1 MMIEKWLKAEID
13 AKLKNSKRLIIL
25 DESSEWEFLAEAAC
39 IGSVLLKRKNDD
51 KKWKQKKDELFLRYD
66 IEKKHKDSD
75 VIIYIQGELSNDS
88 FLVDYAKTGGC
99 IVLSKDWVRETL
111 LQETSIQVSLTDE
124 ELYTACHVG
133 VKKDL
138 NWWKRVIQKIED
150 VLTLED
156 DILQFMDDPNGF
168 MKRQSQTVRN
178 LYIQEFCK
186 LLGQPLQ
193 EKPYDTFANEISKHI
208 FEGIVYGNITKR
220 EYSIYCKWLDSH
232 EHEPAFKKYLSMF
245 KIPDNVE
252 VAKVNDNH
260 CFDEIDRRELV
271 YLVDNLGDSSKVQDA
286 LERIKRRIKNMKKNP
301 YVAEWWPDVTDV
313 VEVNVTCKD
322 TSIDKISTYYITHF
336 AAKDRSMRHILAYW
350 KAAESIVRPLQERY
364 EQMNQDMLK
373 VWFEHYDEYKENQK
387 GYLVRLI
394 KDNKKKIAIIVGDG
408 VRYEVAD
415 SVASRISPDIKIDKK
430 FMYAGLPSETEHNMS
445 ALYTMDGKI
454 IATKS
459 EREKV
464 LSQETGKNIT
474 YMQLEEVNETTD
486 GDILVLTYKDIDDA
500 GEKMQQAMLKL
511 VDEFEDIL
519 VEKIQLLLHMGY
531 KEVHL
536 VTDHGFVLTG
546 ILDESDKIPTD
557 DVSGVKKVSE
567 RYIRS
572 VEEQNS
578 DKYIS
583 LHEPYGEYNYVNFA
597 KSSRPFSST
606 GKYGYSHGGFTPQE
620 VVIPNFVFRY
630 EKTNQLDVN
639 ITNKKDLSEVNGDIV
654 AIKISSGDEAVDIMS
669 SQRRVRVVLY
679 SNGKEIDKS
688 SILTMGP
695 GKKESLDLSLNGVNE
710 ALAVVIDEDTKD
722 QLDKATINKTQM
734 RDLGGLL

>member
-1 MMIEKWLKAEID
+1 MIEKWLRAEID
-13 AKLKNSKRLIIL
+13 TKLKNNKRIIIL
-25 DESSEWEFLAEAAC
+25 DEFSEWEFLAEAAC
-39 IGSVLLKRKNDD
+39 VGSVLFKRNNSD
-51 KKWKQKKDELFLRYD
+51 KKWRQKRDELFLRYD
-66 IEKKHKDSD
+66 VEKNHKNSD
-75 VIIYIQGELSNDS
+75 VIIYIQGELDNDS
-88 FLVDYAKTGGC
+88 FLIDYAKTGGC
-99 IVLSKDWVRETL
+99 IVLSKEWVRETL
-111 LQETSIQVSLTDE
+111 LQETSLQVSLTDE

-133 VKKDL
+133 VNKDL

-168 MKRQSQTVRN
+168 MNKQSQTVKN

-186 LLGQPLQ
+186 LLDQPVQ

-208 FEGIVYGNITKR
+208 FEGIINGNISKR

-252 VAKVNDNH
+252 ISNVNDNH
-260 CFDEIDRRELV
+260 CFAEIDHRELT
-271 YLVDNLGDSSKVQDA
+271 YLVDHLGDSAKVRTT
-286 LERIKRRIKNMKKNP
+286 LERIKRRINNMKKNP

-313 VEVNVTCKD
+313 VEVSVTCKD
-322 TSIDKISTYYITHF
+322 APIDKISTYYTTQF
-336 AAKDRSMRHILAYW
+336 AIKDRSMRHILAYW
-350 KAAESIVRPLQERY
+350 KATESIVRPLQERY

-373 VWFEHYDEYKENQK
+373 VWFAHYDEYKENQK

-394 KDNKKKIAIIVGDG
+394 KENTKKIAIIVGDG

-415 SVASRISPDIKIDKK
+415 SVASRMESGIKIDKK
-430 FMYAGLPSETEHNMS
+430 YMYAGLPSETEHNMS
-445 ALYTMDGKI
+445 ALYSTDGKI
-454 IATKS
+454 ISAKN

-474 YMQLEEVNETTD
+474 YMQLEDVNETTD

-511 VDEFEDIL
+511 INEFEDIM
-519 VEKIQLLLHMGY
+519 VEKIQLLLHIGY

-557 DVSGVKKVSE
+557 DVSGAKKVSE

-572 VEEQNS
+572 ADEQNS

-583 LHEPYGEYNYVNFA
+583 LHEPYGEFNYVNFA

-620 VVIPNFVFRY
+620 VVIPNFIFTY
-630 EKTNQLDVN
+630 DKTNQMDVN
-639 ITNKKDLSEVNGDIV
+639 IDNKEDLNEVNGDIV
-654 AIKISSGDEAVDIMS
+654 AIKISSGDEAVDVMS
-669 SQRRVRVVLY
+669 CQRRVRVVLY
-679 SNGKEIDKS
+679 SDGKEIDKS
-688 SILTMGP
+688 SILTMTP
-695 GKKESLDLSLNGVNE
+695 GNKESLDLSLNGTSE
-710 ALAVVIDEDTKD
+710 AVVVVIDEDTKD
-722 QLDKATINKTQM
+722 QLDKSAIHKTQM

>member
-1 MMIEKWLKAEID
+1 MIEKWLRAEID
-13 AKLKNSKRLIIL
+13 TKLKNSNRIIIL
-25 DESSEWEFLAEAAC
+25 DEFSEWEFLVEAAC
-39 IGSVLLKRKNDD
+39 VGPFLLKRKNND
-51 KKWKQKKDELFLRYD
+51 KKWKQKQDELFLRYN
-66 IEKKHKDSD
+66 IEKNYKNSD
-75 VIIYIQGELSNDS
+75 VIVYVQGELGSDS

-99 IVLSKDWVRETL
+99 IVLSKVWVREAL
-111 LQETSIQVSLTDE
+111 LRETSLQVSLTDE

-168 MKRQSQTVRN
+168 MKKQSQTVRN

-208 FEGIVYGNITKR
+208 FEGIINGNIAKR

-232 EHEPAFKKYLSMF
+232 EHEPVFKKYLSMF
-245 KIPDNVE
+245 KIPDNIE
-252 VAKVNDNH
+252 ISKVNDNH
-260 CFDEIDRRELV
+260 CFDEIDRRELI
-271 YLVDNLGDSSKVQDA
+271 YLVNNLGDSTKVQTS
-286 LERIKRRIKNMKKNP
+286 LGRIKRRINNMKKNP
-301 YVAEWWPDVTDV
+301 YVADWWPDVTDV
-313 VEVNVTCKD
+313 IDVSMSCKD
-322 TSIDKISTYYITHF
+322 ASIDKISTYYTTHF

-350 KAAESIVRPLQERY
+350 KAAENIVRPLQERY

-373 VWFEHYDEYKENQK
+373 VWFAHYDEYKENQK

-394 KDNKKKIAIIVGDG
+394 KDNTKKIAIIVGDG

-415 SVASRISPDIKIDKK
+415 SVASRIEPGINVEKKI
-430 FMYAGLPSETEHNMS
+430 MYAGLPSETEHNMS
-445 ALYTMDGKI
+445 ALYTTGGKI
-454 IATKS
+454 IAAKS
-459 EREKV
+459 EREKL
-464 LSQETGKNIT
+464 LSQGTGKNIT
-474 YMQLEEVNETTD
+474 YLQLEEVNETTD

-511 VDEFEDIL
+511 VNEFEDIL
-519 VEKIQLLLHMGY
+519 VEKIQLLLHLGY

-557 DVSGVKKVSE
+557 DISGSKKVSE

-572 VEEQNS
+572 VDEQNNE
-578 DKYIS
+578 KYIS
-583 LHEPYGEYNYVNFA
+583 LFEPYGEYNYVNFA

-620 VVIPNFVFRY
+620 VVIPNFIFTY

-639 ITNKKDLSEVNGDIV
+639 IVNKKDLSEVNGDIV
-654 AIKISSGDEAVDIMS
+654 AIKISSADEAVDVMS
-669 SQRRVRVVLY
+669 YQRRVRVVLY
-679 SNGKEIDKS
+679 TDGKEIDKS
-688 SILTMGP
+688 SILTMEA
-695 GKKESLDLSLNGVNE
+695 GKKESLDLSLYGASE
-710 ALAVVIDEDTKD
+710 AVVVVIDEDTKD
-722 QLDKATINKTQM
+722 QLDKASIHKTKM

>member
-1 MMIEKWLKAEID
+1 M
-13 AKLKNSKRLIIL
+13 
-25 DESSEWEFLAEAAC
+25 
-39 IGSVLLKRKNDD
+39 
-51 KKWKQKKDELFLRYD
+51 
-66 IEKKHKDSD
+66 
-75 VIIYIQGELSNDS
+75 
-88 FLVDYAKTGGC
+88 
-99 IVLSKDWVRETL
+99 
-111 LQETSIQVSLTDE
+111 
-124 ELYTACHVG
+124 
-133 VKKDL
+133 
-138 NWWKRVIQKIED
+138 
-150 VLTLED
+150 
-156 DILQFMDDPNGF
+156 
-168 MKRQSQTVRN
+168 
-178 LYIQEFCK
+178 
-186 LLGQPLQ
+186 
-193 EKPYDTFANEISKHI
+193 
-208 FEGIVYGNITKR
+208 
-220 EYSIYCKWLDSH
+220 
-232 EHEPAFKKYLSMF
+232 
-245 KIPDNVE
+245 
-252 VAKVNDNH
+252 
-260 CFDEIDRRELV
+260 
-271 YLVDNLGDSSKVQDA
+271 
-286 LERIKRRIKNMKKNP
+286 
-301 YVAEWWPDVTDV
+301 
-313 VEVNVTCKD
+313 
-322 TSIDKISTYYITHF
+322 
-336 AAKDRSMRHILAYW
+336 
-350 KAAESIVRPLQERY
+350 
-364 EQMNQDMLK
+364 
-373 VWFEHYDEYKENQK
+373 
-387 GYLVRLI
+387 
-394 KDNKKKIAIIVGDG
+394 
-408 VRYEVAD
+408 RYEVAD
-415 SVASRISPDIKIDKK
+415 SVASRISPDIRIDKK

-445 ALYTMDGKI
+445 ALYTADGKI
-454 IATKS
+454 ISTKS

-546 ILDESDKIPTD
+546 LLDESDKIPTD

-620 VVIPNFVFRY
+620 VVIPNFVLRY
-630 EKTNQLDVN
+630 EKTNQLEVN
-639 ITNKKDLSEVNGDIV
+639 IINKKDLSEVNGDIV

-695 GKKESLDLSLNGVNE
+695 GKKESLDLSLNGANE
-710 ALAVVIDEDTKD
+710 AMVVVIDEDTKD
-722 QLDKATINKTQM
+722 QLDKAVINKTQM

>member
-1 MMIEKWLKAEID
+1 MIEKWLRAEID
-13 AKLKNSKRLIIL
+13 TKLKNSKRIIIL
-25 DESSEWEFLAEAAC
+25 DEFSEWEFLVEAAS
-39 IGSVLLKRKNDD
+39 IGSVLHKRKNNK
-51 KKWKQKKDELFLRYD
+51 KKWKQKQDELFMRYD
-66 IEKKHKDSD
+66 IEKNHKDSD
-75 VIIYIQGELSNDS
+75 VIVYIQGRLGNDS

-99 IVLSKDWVRETL
+99 IVLSKEWVRETL
-111 LQETSIQVSLTDE
+111 LRETSLQVSLTDE
-124 ELYTACHVG
+124 ELYIACHVG

-168 MKRQSQTVRN
+168 MRKQSQTVRN

-186 LLGQPLQ
+186 LLRQPLQ

-208 FEGIVYGNITKR
+208 FEGIINGNITTR

-232 EHEPAFKKYLSMF
+232 KHETAFKKYLSMF
-245 KIPDNVE
+245 KIPDNIE
-252 VAKVNDNH
+252 ISKVNDNH
-260 CFDEIDRRELV
+260 CFDEIDRRELI
-271 YLVDNLGDSSKVQDA
+271 YLVDNLRDSTKVQTA
-286 LERIKRRIKNMKKNP
+286 LGRIKRRINNMKKNP
-301 YVAEWWPDVTDV
+301 YVAKWWPDVIDV
-313 VEVNVTCKD
+313 VDVSISCKD
-322 TSIDKISTYYITHF
+322 ASIDKISTYYTTQF
-336 AAKDRSMRHILAYW
+336 AAKDRSMRHILEYW
-350 KAAESIVRPLQERY
+350 KATENIVRPLQERY

-373 VWFEHYDEYKENQK
+373 VWFAHYDEYKENQK

-394 KDNKKKIAIIVGDG
+394 KNNTKKIAIIVGDG

-415 SVASRISPDIKIDKK
+415 NVASRIEQGIKVDKK
-430 FMYAGLPSETEHNMS
+430 TMYAGLPSETEHNMS
-445 ALYTMDGKI
+445 ALYTTDGKI
-454 IATKS
+454 IASKS

-474 YMQLEEVNETTD
+474 FLQLEEINETTD

-511 VDEFEDIL
+511 VNEFEDIL
-519 VEKIQLLLHMGY
+519 VEKIQLLLHIGY
-531 KEVHL
+531 KEVHF

-557 DVSGVKKVSE
+557 DISGAKKVSE

-572 VEEQNS
+572 VYKQNS

-620 VVIPNFVFRY
+620 VVIPNFVFTY

-639 ITNKKDLSEVNGDIV
+639 IVNKKDLSEANGDIV
-654 AIKISSGDEAVDIMS
+654 AVKISSGDEAVDVMS
-669 SQRRVRVVLY
+669 YQRRVRVVLY
-679 SNGKEIDKS
+679 TDGKEIDKS
-688 SILTMGP
+688 SILTVGP
-695 GKKESLDLSLNGVNE
+695 GKKESLELSLNGVSE
-710 ALAVVIDEDTKD
+710 AVVVVIDEDTKD
-722 QLDKATINKTQM
+722 QLDKATIHKTKM